1 MEKHVFLKDYKV
13 FEKDNRLYLKL
24 VYEYEDDHGIY
35 ELIIPKIDLEIRTD
49 FLPAITNDE
58 AWTGPMV
65 LEHYKI
71 GLGSNIFDLIR
82 DDVEV
87 KKNGKTF
94 TCEKAA
100 YVINTLKEKRKEM
113 TIAEIEKKLGYKVK
127 LVSEE
132 SKDE

>member
-13 FEKDNRLYLKL
+13 FEKYNRLYLKL

-49 FLPAITNDE
+49 FLPTIGHDSY
-58 AWTGPMV
+58 TGPMDILNYYV
-65 LEHYKI
+65 NSFYHTFSL
-71 GLGSNIFDLIR
+71 LR

-87 KKNGKTF
+87 KKNGETL

-132 SKDE
+132 K

>member
-1 MEKHVFLKDYKV
+1 MEKNIFLKDCKV

-49 FLPAITNDE
+49 FLPTIGHDSY
-58 AWTGPMV
+58 TGPMDILNYYV
-65 LEHYKI
+65 NSFYHTFSL
-71 GLGSNIFDLIR
+71 LR

-87 KKNGKTF
+87 KKNGETL

-132 SKDE
+132 K